1 VKVLTVMGTRP
12 EIIRLSAVVERLDA
26 TVDHVLVHTGQN
38 LDPRLHDLFFDDL
51 GVRRPDVQLDIAA
64 PTAGR
69 RMANVLALCD
79 DVLATERPDRVL
91 ILGDTDSGLAGFLAK
106 RRGIPVFHME
116 AGNRCHDERVPEE
129 INRRVIDH
137 SSDVLLPY
145 TNSSRDNLRREGIEA
160 ARIRVT
166 GNPILEVMERQR
178 AAIDR
183 SEVLDRLG
191 LAPTGFVIMTAHRQ
205 ENVDVAER
213 LAQIAEAAAAIAER
227 HGLPVVWPVHPRTAD
242 RLASQ
247 PALTRRLSA
256 ADVRLEAPMGF
267 HDFVHLER
275 AAWCAVTDSGTVQEE
290 CCLLGT
296 PTVTIR
302 ESTERPE
309 TVDCGSNLV
318 TGVEAAAVLAGITTI
333 TGRRG
338 RWTPPPEYLRTDV
351 SATVAALLAAA
362 TLPGAPAPA
371 TRRPGPARHARVG
384 GQYRRDVVDQGDPQ

>member
-1 VKVLTVMGTRP
+1 M
-12 EIIRLSAVVERLDA
+12 
-26 TVDHVLVHTGQN
+26 
-38 LDPRLHDLFFDDL
+38 
-51 GVRRPDVQLDIAA
+51 
-64 PTAGR
+64 
-69 RMANVLALCD
+69 
-79 DVLATERPDRVL
+79 
-91 ILGDTDSGLAGFLAK
+91 
-106 RRGIPVFHME
+106 
-116 AGNRCHDERVPEE
+116 
-129 INRRVIDH
+129 
-137 SSDVLLPY
+137 
-145 TNSSRDNLRREGIEA
+145 
-160 ARIRVT
+160 
-166 GNPILEVMERQR
+166 
-178 AAIDR
+178 
-183 SEVLDRLG
+183 
-191 LAPTGFVIMTAHRQ
+191 
-205 ENVDVAER
+205 
-213 LAQIAEAAAAIAER
+213 
-227 HGLPVVWPVHPRTAD
+227 HPRTAD

>member
-1 VKVLTVMGTRP
+1 MKVLTVMGTRP

-227 HGLPVVWPVHPRTAD
+227 HGLPVVWP
-242 RLASQ
+242 
-247 PALTRRLSA
+247 
-256 ADVRLEAPMGF
+256 EATGSPSSF
-267 HDFVHLER
+267 
-275 AAWCAVTDSGTVQEE
+275 
-290 CCLLGT
+290 LL
-296 PTVTIR
+296 
-302 ESTERPE
+302 
-309 TVDCGSNLV
+309 
-318 TGVEAAAVLAGITTI
+318 
-333 TGRRG
+333 
-338 RWTPPPEYLRTDV
+338 
-351 SATVAALLAAA
+351 
-362 TLPGAPAPA
+362 
-371 TRRPGPARHARVG
+371 
-384 GQYRRDVVDQGDPQ
+384 